1 MHIVSLGCNCYP
13 AAYIK
18 ARLKPVNK
26 ETQLFDTI
34 GTSVWSIN
42 KLIEERFEGIVD
54 RHNFKDRQHREG
66 EGEGT
71 VVTNVR
77 YNLRFLHDLDAAMQ
91 ARSHTFQ
98 AKVLRRIQRLEGIFR
113 KADQLL
119 LIRYQ
124 ENQKGRIQYGPS
136 PVDEYGD
143 LCRFAALLRSTYGT
157 PNFVIVYLTADPV
170 TDQWNEESR
179 ILSVQLPTLVYTYE
193 ECAARIGAFLDPLL
207 PFVQSKLDPP
217 PSATHEKA

>member
-1 MHIVSLGCNCYP
+1 MHIVSLGSNCYP

-18 ARLKPVNK
+18 ARLQPVNK

-54 RHNFKDRQHREG
+54 RHNFKDRQHLEG
-66 EGEGT
+66 GGLIA
-71 VVTNVR
+71 TNVR
-77 YNLRFLHDLDAAMQ
+77 YNLRFLHDLDAAIQ
-91 ARSHTFQ
+91 ARSLSFQ
-98 AKVLRRIQRLEGIFR
+98 AKVLRRVQRLEGIFR
-113 KADQLL
+113 EAAQLL

-124 ENQKGRIQYGPS
+124 ENQQGRIQYRVGS
-136 PVDEYGD
+136 VDEYGD

-157 PNFVIVYLTADPV
+157 RNFVIVYLTADPV
-170 TDQWNEESR
+170 TDAWNEASR
-179 ILSVQLPTLVYTYE
+179 ILSVQLPTLAYSFE
-193 ECAARIGAFLDPLL
+193 ECAERIGTILDPML

-217 PSATHEKA
+217 PSAAHEKA